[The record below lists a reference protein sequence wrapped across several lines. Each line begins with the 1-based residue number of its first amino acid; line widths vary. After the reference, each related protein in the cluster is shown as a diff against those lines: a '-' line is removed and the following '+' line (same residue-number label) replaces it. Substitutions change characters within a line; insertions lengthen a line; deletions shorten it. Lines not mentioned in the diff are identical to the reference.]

1 NQGFHRE
8 SVEDAQVKKEP
19 GEEASSDI
27 GSTKTL
33 LNKTRS
39 ADRQSARRTS
49 VDGIEGDLETDL
61 EDKPQHPPQV
71 PSGTPVDLGAN
82 RDSLTKQTKAGS
94 DRYAFADSP
103 IRLDPDYL
111 DAIADKDQIVRKKLR
126 APGLDDENPRPSA
139 LDWSEADLDRQYHL
153 KELRDFLRQD
163 PVMVILR
170 PEQIDDPK
178 GPISAPR
185 VADNKLMAVKNLLG
199 LLKEAGFVAGAF
211 EANDLFDQDL
221 DVIQTA
227 IQTLVDKL
235 RPLVDVIADSPDPKV
250 PDLVSP
256 APASSPRMESTGY
269 RSSSP
274 YVSAAEYVSDTS
286 SEPQRMSLGP
296 SGSAMLDA
304 R

>member
-1 NQGFHRE
+1 
-8 SVEDAQVKKEP
+8 
-19 GEEASSDI
+19 
-27 GSTKTL
+27 
-33 LNKTRS
+33 
-39 ADRQSARRTS
+39 
-49 VDGIEGDLETDL
+49 
-61 EDKPQHPPQV
+61 
-71 PSGTPVDLGAN
+71 
-82 RDSLTKQTKAGS
+82 
-94 DRYAFADSP
+94 
-103 IRLDPDYL
+103 
-111 DAIADKDQIVRKKLR
+111 KLR
-126 APGLDDENPRPSA
+126 APGLDDEDPRPSA
-139 LDWSEADLDRQYHL
+139 FDWSEADLDRQYHL
-153 KELRDFLRQD
+153 KERRDFLRQD

-178 GPISAPR
+178 GPISPPR
-185 VADNKLMAVKNLLG
+185 VTDNKLMAVKNLLG

-211 EANDLFDQDL
+211 EANDLFNQDL

-274 YVSAAEYVSDTS
+274 YVSAAEHVSDTS

-304 R
+304 RSRSQHQERMRSGPRKQKPKSTDRSTSATGSDESNGKLESYFQAAMARILKEQQTTVVTPTPVVDDHVGSRDV

>member
-1 NQGFHRE
+1 MVRVPGSLGDCGFHRE

-82 RDSLTKQTKAGS
+82 RASLTKQTKAGS

-103 IRLDPDYL
+103 IRLDLDYL

-126 APGLDDENPRPSA
+126 APGLDDEDPRPSA

-153 KELRDFLRQD
+153 KELRHFLRQD

-178 GPISAPR
+178 DPISTPPR
-185 VADNKLMAVKNLLG
+185 VTDNKLMAVKNLLG

-235 RPLVDVIADSPDPKV
+235 RPLVDVIGQSGPEGARSSV
-250 PDLVSP
+250 
-256 APASSPRMESTGY
+256 ASSRVVAADGVHWVPIVVSLCL
-269 RSSSP
+269 RSGTRIR
-274 YVSAAEYVSDTS
+274 YVV
-286 SEPQRMSLGP
+286 
-296 SGSAMLDA
+296 
-304 R
+304 

>member
-1 NQGFHRE
+1 MVRVPESLGDSGFHRE

-39 ADRQSARRTS
+39 ADRQRTS

-103 IRLDPDYL
+103 IRLDPGYL
-111 DAIADKDQIVRKKLR
+111 DAIADKTQIVRKKLR
-126 APGLDDENPRPSA
+126 APGLDDEDPRPSA
-139 LDWSEADLDRQYHL
+139 LDWSEADLDRQYYL

-163 PVMVILR
+163 PVMVIVR

-185 VADNKLMAVKNLLG
+185 VTDNKLMAVKNLLG

-227 IQTLVDKL
+227 IQTLVD
-235 RPLVDVIADSPDPKV
+235 
-250 PDLVSP
+250 
-256 APASSPRMESTGY
+256 
-269 RSSSP
+269 
-274 YVSAAEYVSDTS
+274 
-286 SEPQRMSLGP
+286 
-296 SGSAMLDA
+296 
-304 R
+304 

>member
-1 NQGFHRE
+1 MVCVPGSLGDSGFHRE
-8 SVEDAQVKKEP
+8 
-19 GEEASSDI
+19 EAPSDI

-82 RDSLTKQTKAGS
+82 RYSLTKQTKVGS

-103 IRLDPDYL
+103 IRLDPNYL
-111 DAIADKDQIVRKKLR
+111 DAVADKAQAVRKKLR
-126 APGLDDENPRPSA
+126 APGLDNEDPRPSV

-185 VADNKLMAVKNLLG
+185 VTDNKLMAVKNLLG
-199 LLKEAGFVAGAF
+199 LLKEAASW
-211 EANDLFDQDL
+211 
-221 DVIQTA
+221 
-227 IQTLVDKL
+227 LV
-235 RPLVDVIADSPDPKV
+235 PLKRTIFSIKI
-250 PDLVSP
+250 S
-256 APASSPRMESTGY
+256 M
-269 RSSSP
+269 
-274 YVSAAEYVSDTS
+274 
-286 SEPQRMSLGP
+286 
-296 SGSAMLDA
+296 
-304 R
+304 

>member
-1 NQGFHRE
+1 
-8 SVEDAQVKKEP
+8 
-19 GEEASSDI
+19 
-27 GSTKTL
+27 
-33 LNKTRS
+33 
-39 ADRQSARRTS
+39 
-49 VDGIEGDLETDL
+49 DGIEGNLEIDL

-71 PSGTPVDLGAN
+71 PSGTPVDLGVN

-111 DAIADKDQIVRKKLR
+111 DAIVDKAQIVRKKLR
-126 APGLDDENPRPSA
+126 APGLDDEDPRPSA

-163 PVMVILR
+163 PVMVTVR

-178 GPISAPR
+178 GPISPPR
-185 VADNKLMAVKNLLG
+185 ATDNKLTAVKNLLR
-199 LLKEAGFVAGAF
+199 LLEEAGFVAGAF

-221 DVIQTA
+221 DAIQTA
-227 IQTLVDKL
+227 IETLVDKL
-235 RPLVDVIADSPDPKV
+235 RSLVDVIADSPDPKV

-274 YVSAAEYVSDTS
+274 FVGDLSGQEAILGMGFMSQRGSTSILRTALSVSPTKSRSSLAGGASCTTTMSDTCVCGAGNAD
-286 SEPQRMSLGP
+286 RDRGF
-296 SGSAMLDA
+296 D
-304 R
+304 